1 MADTTTT
8 APISPDELAKERK
21 TLWAILKEWLDNLLN
36 DKKAVKLFGELK
48 EQMQDMADAIDSIDE
63 QATEN
68 KVVLGEMVKLMNVMD
83 ERMKNLDI
91 SDNDFLEKIQEGNG
105 YVKKLLELNE
115 KIGEAQEIAKNQV
128 RDVLKDVPDFIRQCY
143 ELKMDLDS
151 TPHQVLL
158 VNTAVEK
165 TEMWHE
171 NSGVPDCIKVTPN
184 MDGTISVDV
193 LTYKE
198 YKKEFEG
205 KKLRTKELDIRT
217 DEDIAKAYG
226 ITDRPVDNVDRLIDM
241 AGTQLK
247 DALKCEKK
255 LWQHRVEKYQRKRLD
270 VDMKKK
276 ALQQQL
282 ELPEY
287 KEGKVYEKDGITLTK
302 DVYRDLDDEG
312 KLQTFN
318 TTFSLVHGKCEMQID
333 IDELGNIEAK
343 VNLDKTKRIEVDN
356 IRNGIK
362 HTENK
367 FANRPA
373 FRFERATKTMEFG
386 DYHNLDYQK
395 IIDSEMFKNLLL
407 QCQIDPD
414 VVNDKLNHT
423 NGRVAMITSVRK
435 EQMHKVDEI
444 RDVLE
449 EINPHFTAVDNSS
462 EMNYVTSHINGTD
475 KTLIVDFD
483 DMGNVNGILVQKGT
497 GEYKRIVNYAKE
509 IVAPELIDKDVIKGF
524 NQIDAVFNESRGF
537 ETEPIKDIYLKT
549 VDKSDRDKDSN
560 SKDTK
565 VNKLEGNKYI
575 DDEMMPIY

>member
-8 APISPDELAKERK
+8 APVSPEELEKERK

-68 KVVLGEMVKLMNVMD
+68 KVILGEMVKLMNVMD
-83 ERMKNLDI
+83 DRMKNLDI

-105 YVKKLLELNE
+105 YVKKLLDLNE

-151 TPHQVLL
+151 TPHQILL

-217 DEDIAKAYG
+217 DEEIAKAYE

-255 LWQHRVEKYQRKRLD
+255 LWQHKIEKYQRKRLD

-276 ALQQQL
+276 ALQKQL

-287 KEGKVYEKDGITLTK
+287 KVGKVYEKDGITLK
-302 DVYRDLDDEG
+302 RDTWTPPNI
-312 KLQTFN
+312 K
-318 TTFSLVHGKCEMQID
+318 TTGTGHDS
-333 IDELGNIEAK
+333 
-343 VNLDKTKRIEVDN
+343 
-356 IRNGIK
+356 
-362 HTENK
+362 
-367 FANRPA
+367 
-373 FRFERATKTMEFG
+373 
-386 DYHNLDYQK
+386 YK
-395 IIDSEMFKNLLL
+395 IS
-407 QCQIDPD
+407 
-414 VVNDKLNHT
+414 
-423 NGRVAMITSVRK
+423 
-435 EQMHKVDEI
+435 
-444 RDVLE
+444 
-449 EINPHFTAVDNSS
+449 
-462 EMNYVTSHINGTD
+462 Y
-475 KTLIVDFD
+475 
-483 DMGNVNGILVQKGT
+483 GNVRCKLTLMNLVMLKQKLIL
-497 GEYKRIVNYAKE
+497 
-509 IVAPELIDKDVIKGF
+509 IK
-524 NQIDAVFNESRGF
+524 
-537 ETEPIKDIYLKT
+537 P
-549 VDKSDRDKDSN
+549 
-560 SKDTK
+560 
-565 VNKLEGNKYI
+565 KL
-575 DDEMMPIY
+575 

>member
-8 APISPDELAKERK
+8 APVSPEELEKERK

-83 ERMKNLDI
+83 DRMKNLDI

-105 YVKKLLELNE
+105 YVKKLLDLNE

-151 TPHQVLL
+151 TPHQILL

-193 LTYKE
+193 LTYNE
-198 YKKEFEG
+198 YKKEFAG

-217 DEDIAKAYG
+217 DEEIAKAYE
-226 ITDRPVDNVDRLIDM
+226 ITDRPVDNFDRLIDM

-255 LWQHRVEKYQRKRLD
+255 LWQHKIEKYQRKRLD

-276 ALQQQL
+276 ALQKQL

-287 KEGKVYEKDGITLTK
+287 KVGKVYEKDGITLK
-302 DVYRDLDDEG
+302 RDTWTPPNI
-312 KLQTFN
+312 K
-318 TTFSLVHGKCEMQID
+318 TTGTGHDSYKISYGKCQMQID
-333 IDELGNIEAK
+333 IDEFGNVEAK
-343 VNLDKTKRIEVDN
+343 VNLDKTKAVEIDD

-373 FRFERATKTMEFG
+373 LRFDRTTKTMEFG

-395 IIDSEMFKNLLL
+395 IIDSEMFKKLLL
-407 QCQIDPD
+407 QCGIDPD
-414 VVNDKLNHT
+414 LVNDKLNHT

-435 EQMHKVDEI
+435 EQMYKVDEI
-444 RDVLE
+444 RNVLE
-449 EINPHFTAVDNSS
+449 KINPHFTAVDNSS

-537 ETEPIKDIYLKT
+537 ETEPMKDIYLKT
-549 VDKSDRDKDSN
+549 VDKNDRNKDTK

-575 DDEMMPIY
+575 NDDMMPIY